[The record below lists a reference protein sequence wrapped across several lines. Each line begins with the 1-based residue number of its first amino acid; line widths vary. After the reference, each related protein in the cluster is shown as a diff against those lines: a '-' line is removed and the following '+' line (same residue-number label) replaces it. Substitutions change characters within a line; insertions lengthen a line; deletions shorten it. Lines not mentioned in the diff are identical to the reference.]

1 MRLKSRILAGIQK
14 KGFSLI
20 EAMSPC
26 TTLFGPRNQMKNPV
40 AMLRSLKERGVS
52 QAKFDSI
59 ENAAKQG
66 YFVTGVMAD
75 NSDPDF
81 LTSYEAQRAAIIA
94 AKGGK

>member
-1 MRLKSRILAGIQK
+1 MWSSLAVEGKRTMPQNQILDN
-14 KGFSLI
+14 LV
-20 EAMSPC
+20 
-26 TTLFGPRNQMKNPV
+26 TTL
-40 AMLRSLKERGVS
+40 SKERGVS

-59 ENAAKQG
+59 ENAARQG